1 MRRSAV
7 VMPFAALGI
16 VFGDIGT
23 SPLYAVKEVMYNSG
37 ATVSAGSEIGAISAI
52 IWLLTLVIC
61 VKYIGVVL
69 RADDDKQG
77 GVFALLAL
85 LGRHKATGVVG
96 ISALLVFAAGMLFG
110 DGIITPAVS
119 VLSAVEGLSVA
130 SDQFED
136 FTVPITLG
144 ILLVLFS
151 LQSQGTHAVGKLFG
165 PVMLTWFFFL
175 GITGIHGIT
184 NEPEIIRALNPA
196 NGLDF
201 LLGLDLHHLILTLG
215 SVILVV
221 TGGEALFADLGHIGK
236 RPIRQSWFGVVYPA
250 LILNYLGQGAYVLSG
265 EPVINHNIFF
275 SMLPSWALYPSV
287 ALATVATVVASQA
300 LITGVFSLVAQ
311 GIALKYLPTLRV
323 IHTHDAHSGQIYVP
337 TANWLLFI
345 GSAFLVVTFQSSTN
359 LVAAYGLAVAMDM
372 CITTIAVA
380 AVARLHWKWP
390 VWAVACVFIP
400 FAIIDGSLLFGNLFK
415 IPHGGYVPLII
426 GAVMILI
433 MTTWRWG
440 REQVRLAY
448 AEHTT
453 RRTQDIL
460 DAKLDPDLPVFPR
473 PMVMLTASLPMA
485 PGDPAPPLLDL
496 FYRRYGALPK
506 QLILLKINQVRTPY
520 VDPAERYKVWEF
532 QSDPDASLIAVSASF
547 GFREQPDVE
556 DVIASLMRARGLSD
570 TELTTWMIHAAK
582 ERIVGAS
589 GSGVWHKFR
598 HRLFKFLRRQAEP
611 AYSYFGLDD
620 DARLTL
626 ELVPVVI

>member
-1 MRRSAV
+1 MRKSAV

-37 ATVSAGSEIGAISAI
+37 ADASKGSEIGAISAI

-61 VKYIGVVL
+61 VKYICVVL

-85 LGRHKATGVVG
+85 LGKHKAKGLVG
-96 ISALLVFAAGMLFG
+96 ISALLILAAGLLFG
-110 DGIITPAVS
+110 DGILTPAVS
-119 VLSAVEGLSVA
+119 VISAVEGLSVA
-130 SDQFED
+130 SSRFED
-136 FTVPITLG
+136 FTVPITLV
-144 ILLVLFS
+144 ILLILFS
-151 LQSQGTHAVGKLFG
+151 MQSQGTHRVGKLFG
-165 PVMLTWFFFL
+165 PIMLVWFFFL

-184 NEPEIIRALNPA
+184 QDPEILRALNPVHA
-196 NGLDF
+196 MTF
-201 LLGLDLHHLILTLG
+201 LTNLDLHHLTLTLG

-250 LILNYLGQGAYVLSG
+250 LMLNYLGQGAYVLSG
-265 EPVINHNIFF
+265 QEVINHNIFF
-275 SMLPSWALYPSV
+275 SMIPSWALYPSV

-311 GIALKYLPTLRV
+311 GINLKYLPTLRV
-323 IHTHDAHSGQIYVP
+323 IHTHDAHLGQIYVP
-337 TANWLLFI
+337 TANWMLFI
-345 GSAFLVVTFQSSTN
+345 GSAFLVVAFQSSAN
-359 LVAAYGLAVAMDM
+359 LTAAYGLAVATDM
-372 CITTIAVA
+372 CITTIAVS

-390 VWAVACVFIP
+390 MWAVALVFIP
-400 FAIIDGSLLFGNLFK
+400 FAVIDSALLFGNIWK
-415 IPHGGYVPLII
+415 IPDGGYVPLII
-426 GAVMILI
+426 GAVMVTI

-440 REQVRLAY
+440 REQVRLAFS
-448 AEHTT
+448 EHST
-453 RRTQDIL
+453 RSTQDIL
-460 DAKLDPDLPVFPR
+460 NAKMDPTLPVFPR
-473 PMVMLTASLPMA
+473 PMVMLTASLPVS
-485 PGDPAPPLLDL
+485 PSDPAPPLLDL

-506 QLILLKINQVRTPY
+506 QLILLQIHQVRAPY
-520 VDPAERYKVWEF
+520 VDPAARYKVWEF
-532 QSDPDASLIAVSASF
+532 QSDPDASMIAVSAAF

-589 GSGVWHKFR
+589 GSGIWHKFR

>member
-37 ATVSAGSEIGAISAI
+37 ADVSAGSEIGAISAI

-61 VKYIGVVL
+61 VKYISVVL

-85 LGRHKATGVVG
+85 LGRHKAKGVVG

-110 DGIITPAVS
+110 DGIITPAIS

-130 SDQFED
+130 SDQFKD

-151 LQSQGTHAVGKLFG
+151 MQSQGTHRVGKLFG
-165 PVMLTWFFFL
+165 PIMLTWFFFL

-184 NEPEIIRALNPA
+184 KDPLILTALNPVHA
-196 NGLDF
+196 VTFLTSLDMQ
-201 LLGLDLHHLILTLG
+201 HLTLTLG

-265 EPVINHNIFF
+265 APVVNHNIFF
-275 SMLPSWALYPSV
+275 SMIPEWALYPSV

-323 IHTHDAHSGQIYVP
+323 VHTHDAHLGQIYVP
-337 TANWLLFI
+337 TANWLLFT
-345 GSAFLVVTFQSSTN
+345 GSAFLVVTFHSSGS
-359 LVAAYGLAVAMDM
+359 LAAAYGLAVAADM

-380 AVARLHWKWP
+380 AVAKLHWKWP
-390 VWAVACVFIP
+390 TWAVSAVFIP
-400 FAIIDGSLLFGNLFK
+400 FAVIDGSLLLGNIWK

-440 REQVRLAY
+440 REQVRLAF
-448 AEHTT
+448 AEHSTH
-453 RRTQDIL
+453 RTQDIL
-460 DAKLDPDLPVFPR
+460 NAKLDPNLPVFPR
-473 PMVMLTASLPMA
+473 PMVMLTAALPRA
-485 PGDPAPPLLDL
+485 PGDPSPPLLDL

-506 QLILLKINQVRTPY
+506 QLILLQIHQVRAPY

-532 QSDPDASLIAVSASF
+532 QSEPDASMISVSASF

-589 GSGVWHKFR
+589 GSGTWHKFR